1 MSETPTVNPTP
12 PVQAPG
18 PKPPT
23 QVRRPNPKT
32 GKLPPIKVC
41 GYALSMAEI
50 ENWAQE
56 NKVFLDE
63 NTCSRQ
69 YGAFQLILGKLPDS
83 FRWGVVRPHT
93 GGIVLKCIII
103 GSNES
108 KEKLINAYNPARAR
122 RVLNVLGREGESP
135 KWYYLR
141 EDFETDS

>member
-1 MSETPTVNPTP
+1 MSETMSETPAGTSTP
-12 PVQAPG
+12 PQAPVQASG

-32 GKLPPIKVC
+32 GKLPPIKK
-41 GYALSMAEI
+41 
-50 ENWAQE
+50 
-56 NKVFLDE
+56 NKVFLETNICD
-63 NTCSRQ
+63 RQ
-69 YGAFQLILGKLPDS
+69 FCAFQLILSRLPDS

-108 KEKLINAYNPARAR
+108 KEKLVNGYNPARAR
-122 RVLNVLGREGESP
+122 RVLKALGKEGESP